1 MTVGAAAT
9 IRCSLACHSPS
20 GCLLQVSF
28 SRGNVLTLHNL
39 ELNLAPLLGGAAA
52 LVHVRR
58 AFARRLSITIPWTA
72 LTTQPIQA
80 GAAALPAAAALRRG
94 PSCCAGA
101 AGGTMLPCRL
111 PPGAGGPG
119 HRRAGTVGGTSPV
132 PRPHTRPIRLSA
144 GRRRLRA
151 RPCRSGRTSSS
162 GSVGGRRRGLVWE
175 HAAVNCASRRAEH
188 DWWVP
193 CQEPPQRLN
202 PSFLCRPALL
212 PTTAQPGGAALPA
225 RSRFSQ

>member
-9 IRCSLACHSPS
+9 IRCSLACQSPF
-20 GCLLQVSF
+20 GRLLQVSF

-80 GAAALPAAAALRRG
+80 GDAAFAAAAALHRG
-94 PSCCAGA
+94 PSRCAGA
-101 AGGTMLPCRL
+101 GGGTMLPCRL
-111 PPGAGGPG
+111 PLGAGGPG
-119 HRRAGTVGGTSPV
+119 HRRAGAVGSTSPG

-144 GRRRLRA
+144 GWRRRRA
-151 RPCRSGRTSSS
+151 RPCRSGRTSSG

-175 HAAVNCASRRAEH
+175 HAAVDCPSRRAEH
-188 DWWVP
+188 DWWVA
-193 CQEPPQRLN
+193 CQEPPQR
-202 PSFLCRPALL
+202 
-212 PTTAQPGGAALPA
+212 
-225 RSRFSQ
+225 